1 MAELCEEE
9 IDPRIKE
16 ELERLNSS
24 TDQINS
30 LELQLDE
37 VRATFRQAL
46 TESTQSLNAISK
58 KIGSAIEKARPY
70 YEARQKAKELQLE
83 TQKAAL
89 RFERACGMLTAAK
102 EMVDLAEQGLFQDG
116 RTFDA
121 NWQEMLNHATMKVG
135 EAENERTLSVHEHLS
150 TAANFNEA
158 EREVKRLQK
167 SLRSNINKS
176 RPYFEMKASFNQ
188 NLERHKRRVSELE
201 KDVSSAKKVY
211 SNALRKLEQISDQIH
226 EQRRTS
232 ASKLGQRE
240 SGVGAEA
247 SPIIRDNPSSF
258 SPGHNRNLSVEVK
271 KIDLVIKQHRDS
283 ASPSQRS
290 KDDMDLSP
298 SKVYPLPQRPL
309 SYSEDNRAPDPH
321 SILASFE
328 STEHLDNI
336 SDTVS
341 CMSEPMLDIDNE
353 EEFDSGLDTL
363 ASRTTASLVF
373 TGTEGPFEDKDSE
386 KIRSEST
393 SKEHQEAPDRLARDV
408 SDQATVQG
416 SSAEDTALVLGRSDN
431 EGTTDIT
438 EDGSDNLTPR
448 QHPGDDTGD
457 TDEGCAA
464 DEPDVE
470 CPTGDHERTHPAG
483 QDNFA
488 EAINTKSADIQESVS
503 SNPQD
508 PDNVDAEDQTQS
520 QCDDQLFVEE
530 EETDGTVVEE
540 EETFV

>member
-89 RFERACGMLTAAK
+89 RFERACSMLTAAK

-309 SYSEDNRAPDPH
+309 SYSDNRAPDPH

-341 CMSEPMLDIDNE
+341 CMSEPMLDIDYE

-373 TGTEGPFEDKDSE
+373 TGTEGPFEDKDID
-386 KIRSEST
+386 KMKSEST
-393 SKEHQEAPDRLARDV
+393 SPVEHQEASDRLATKV
-408 SDQATVQG
+408 SDQATIEG
-416 SSAEDTALVLGRSDN
+416 NGAEDTALVHGRSNN
-431 EGTTDIT
+431 EGTADIA
-438 EDGSDNLTPR
+438 EDVSNDLTPR

-470 CPTGDHERTHPAG
+470 CPTGGHERTHPAG
-483 QDNFA
+483 QDNSA
-488 EAINTKSADIQESVS
+488 AVINTKSADIQETVS
-503 SNPQD
+503 PNHQN

-520 QCDDQLFVEE
+520 HCDDQLFVEE

-540 EETFV
+540 ETFV